1 MTIEQMQ
8 MMYDHVS
15 AFKDAMRKHAIDS
28 VGQKHDF
35 FSKYRS
41 HTDNIAE
48 VLGTLSAN
56 ITIQKILEKNHA

>member
-48 VLGTLSAN
+48 V
-56 ITIQKILEKNHA
+56 